1 MQTPVL
7 RSIRLADTNYQ
18 ILFTRLSGHRATTG
32 DSQESVETVT
42 CDILD
47 ENLETAAFGRSIK
60 ADDDD
65 FSMPKGCA
73 LALARALDDAE
84 AYGLFDRDDAL
95 RMYGFFVTNYMA
107 ANPVNVPSAVLR
119 QTGPDRKHIENVK
132 LLLPY
137 IGAPKL
143 TDEEARIAAVRAA
156 RRESG
161 GQGVG
166 TFSGRTPD
174 RMETP
179 RTSVG
184 GAMMG
189 LAPAPKPWTPPRKS
203 TPSPLLLNDRF
214 RRDAERLGISL
225 DTAVGALSMADL
237 SRLYRARMA
246 QNLQNPEVVEARDFL
261 ADKIGTDLGV
271 PFTARLGILAYVL
284 DLTADDIGEQRA

>member
-7 RSIRLADTNYQ
+7 RSIRIADTNYQ

-84 AYGLFDRDDAL
+84 AYGLFDRDSAL
-95 RMYGFFVTNYMA
+95 QMYGFFVTNYLA
-107 ANPVNVPSAVLR
+107 ANPVNVPQSVLR
-119 QTGPDRKHIENVK
+119 QIGPDRRHIENVK

-143 TDEEARIAAVRAA
+143 TDEDVRWKTAMESQQAVRMD
-156 RRESG
+156 
-161 GQGVG
+161 
-166 TFSGRTPD
+166 T
-174 RMETP
+174 
-179 RTSVG
+179 
-184 GAMMG
+184 
-189 LAPAPKPWTPPRKS
+189 APAPKSWTPPRKS
-203 TPSPLLLNDRF
+203 TPSPLLLNDLF
-214 RRDAERLGISL
+214 RRDAERMGISL

-261 ADKIGTDLGV
+261 ADNVVGADSALPLI
-271 PFTARLGILAYVL
+271 ARLGVLAYAL
-284 DLTADDIGEQRA
+284 DLTVDDVGEQRA